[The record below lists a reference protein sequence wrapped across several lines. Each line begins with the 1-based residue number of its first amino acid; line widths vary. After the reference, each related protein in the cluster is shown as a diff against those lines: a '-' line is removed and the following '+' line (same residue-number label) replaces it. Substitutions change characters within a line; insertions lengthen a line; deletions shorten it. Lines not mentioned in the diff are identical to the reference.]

1 MTVDLLEHF
10 PFPTIREGQEITLR
24 TAQETI
30 NTWDV
35 LVVRSPVG
43 SGKSGVA
50 VSMQAGFNAAGWGCN
65 IIVPNN
71 MLRQQYLDE
80 FPKLKTVRSQDE
92 YVVPAKCQ
100 FHGRLRIPH
109 SDMTV
114 KEFRKQYGTW
124 PRNNP
129 YFKATNAA
137 KKKLTPTVFNYYS
150 YLAHAKSAKAV
161 YKDVLVIDEAHQ
173 VLEMLKEVHAKKI
186 WQHKAGYPLHLKTFG
201 DLLEWAEQ
209 NKDLGNVSLLV
220 DELSKQHPASVIEH
234 ANELYHGEYRA
245 CIKIKPLSVADKSP
259 FLWPDKVKRIVLMSA
274 TISQKDIDLMG
285 LGDRVVKFVDTPSPI
300 PAERRAIFPL
310 NIANMSAAHQDTNLP
325 KVIESIKELADKY
338 EGKSGMVHAPYGLAV
353 KMKALLKDDPRF
365 IFHGRH
371 DKADKLAEFKKT
383 RGKVLVGSGMYE
395 GLDLKYELAT
405 WQVIA
410 KIPFPSLGD
419 SSNRWI
425 SKHDPDYYAWRT
437 AKDLLQASGRVCRA
451 EDDIGFTYVLDSSW
465 ERWYNKCEGLLPLW
479 FTEAIQ

>member
-1 MTVDLLEHF
+1 MAVDLLEHF

-24 TAQETI
+24 TAQDTI

-35 LVVRSPVG
+35 LVVRAPVG

-150 YLAHAKSAKAV
+150 YLAHKM
-161 YKDVLVIDEAHQ
+161 YKDVLIVDECHELLDTLRGIHIKTLWKDK
-173 VLEMLKEVHAKKI
+173 V
-186 WQHKAGYPLHLKTFG
+186 GYPDGLRTFG

-209 NKDLGNVSLLV
+209 NKDRPNVELLI
-220 DELSKQHPASVIEH
+220 DELSKSHPASVIEH
-234 ANELYHGEYRA
+234 THDLYHGEYKE
-245 CIKIKPLSVADKSP
+245 CIKIKPLSVADKP
-259 FLWPDKVKRIVLMSA
+259 PIMWPDKTKRIILMSA
-274 TISQKDIDLMG
+274 TVSQQDIEKLG
-285 LGDRVVKFVDTPSPI
+285 LGDRVVKFIDTVSPI
-300 PAERRAIFPL
+300 PKERRKIIPL
-310 NIANMSAAHQDTNLP
+310 NVANMSTKHQDANMDLVVQ
-325 KVIESIKELADKY
+325 KIKEIADRYKG
-338 EGKSGMVHAPYGLAV
+338 ENGLVHAPYSLAL
-353 KMKALLKDDPRF
+353 KLKEKLKDDPRF
-365 IFHGRH
+365 IFHNQL
-371 DKADKLAEFKKT
+371 DKQSKLAEFKES
-383 RGKVLVGSGMYE
+383 RGKVLIGSGMYA
-395 GLDLKYELAT
+395 GLDLKYELARFQIIT
-405 WQVIA
+405 
-410 KIPFPSLGD
+410 KIPFPNLMD
-419 SSNRWI
+419 SSNRWLANN
-425 SKHDPDYYAWRT
+425 DREYYAWQT
-437 AKDLLQASGRVCRA
+437 AKNVLQASGRVCRA
-451 EDDIGFTYVLDSSW
+451 EDDEGFTFIVDSSFKM
-465 ERWYNKCEGLLPLW
+465 WYDVCEPLLPQW
-479 FTEAIQ
+479 FKESLSEDL